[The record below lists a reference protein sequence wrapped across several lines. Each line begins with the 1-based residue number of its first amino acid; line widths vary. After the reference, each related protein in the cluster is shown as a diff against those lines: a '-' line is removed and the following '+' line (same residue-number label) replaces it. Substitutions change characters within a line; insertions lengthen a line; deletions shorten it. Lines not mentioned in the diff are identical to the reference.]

1 MRARGIAVRRLM
13 GSHRFVAWLAV
24 VALALV
30 VVMPAVSRV
39 MPMTGSMPGMDGACP
54 GHLARGATPSPPPHL
69 PAHPTDRCGYC
80 LLLHHSPLLGSGA
93 IAYLIPEPPRRT
105 AIEVALPAGKPGASS
120 LSADPRG
127 PPAAV

>member
-1 MRARGIAVRRLM
+1 MFRLT
-13 GSHRFVAWLAV
+13 GSHRIVAWLALA
-24 VALALV
+24 ALSLV

-39 MPMTGSMPGMDGACP
+39 MPMTGPMPGMDGACP
-54 GHLARGATPSPPPHL
+54 GHLAQGAKPSPHL

-80 LLLHHSPLLGSGA
+80 LLLHHSPLLGSGT

-105 AIEVALPAGKPGASS
+105 VIVAAPPAGTSCASS